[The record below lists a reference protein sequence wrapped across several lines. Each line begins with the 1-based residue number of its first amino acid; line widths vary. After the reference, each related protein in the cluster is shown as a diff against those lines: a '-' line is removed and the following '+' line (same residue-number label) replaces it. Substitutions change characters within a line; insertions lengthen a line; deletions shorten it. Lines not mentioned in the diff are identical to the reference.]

1 VNIAFNANHVVFL
14 LQAAGWTLVLSLI
27 AFVGGGLLGFIV
39 ALCRIS
45 PIRALRWLSTGY
57 VQLVQ
62 GTPLLIL
69 MFLAY
74 FGLSIVGL
82 SLPALVAAGISM
94 TIYVSAYIGEIWRGC
109 IQAVP
114 RTQWEAAE
122 CLALSRVQRMG
133 LVVLPQALRI
143 ATPPTVGFMVQI
155 VKNTSLAS
163 VVGFVELARAGQ
175 VVNNSCSAV
184 PGLHAGRRPLLP
196 AVLPAVVVEP
206 AAGTPPAGGP
216 SRAAGRPKRHSPAV
230 RSADQLDNVH
240 KSFGALKVLDGVSF
254 SVNKGEVFAI
264 IGRSGSGKSTAL
276 RCIDR
281 LESIDQ
287 GRIQV
292 CGHEVSDPKLDLR
305 QLRRDVGIVFQ
316 SYNLFPHLTAAEN
329 IALAPRHSKG
339 KTRAEANELT
349 ARVLA
354 QVGLSDKANSYPSS
368 CRAASSSAWPS
379 RARSPWSRR

>member
-1 VNIAFNANHVVFL
+1 VNNAFNANHFVFL
-14 LQAAGWTLVLSLI
+14 LQAAGWTLVLSLM

-45 PIRALRWLSTGY
+45 PIRSLRWLSTGY

-82 SLPALVAAGISM
+82 SLPALVAAGLSM

-122 CLALSRVQRMG
+122 CLALSRVQRMR

-175 VVNNSCSAV
+175 VVNNSIFQPFLVYMLVA
-184 PGLHAGRRPLLP
+184 GLYFLLCFPL
-196 AVLPAVVVEP
+196 
-206 AAGTPPAGGP
+206 
-216 SRAAGRPKRHSPAV
+216 SWWS
-230 RSADQLDNVH
+230 
-240 KSFGALKVLDGVSF
+240 
-254 SVNKGEVFAI
+254 
-264 IGRSGSGKSTAL
+264 
-276 RCIDR
+276 
-281 LESIDQ
+281 
-287 GRIQV
+287 
-292 CGHEVSDPKLDLR
+292 R
-305 QLRRDVGIVFQ
+305 QLERRLLVAHRVEV
-316 SYNLFPHLTAAEN
+316 AA
-329 IALAPRHSKG
+329 A
-339 KTRAEANELT
+339 
-349 ARVLA
+349 
-354 QVGLSDKANSYPSS
+354 
-368 CRAASSSAWPS
+368 
-379 RARSPWSRR
+379 